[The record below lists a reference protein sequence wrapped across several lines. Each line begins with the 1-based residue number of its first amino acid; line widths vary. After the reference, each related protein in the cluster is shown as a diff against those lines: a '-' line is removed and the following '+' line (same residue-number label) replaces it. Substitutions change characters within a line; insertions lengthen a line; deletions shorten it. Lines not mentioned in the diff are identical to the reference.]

1 MKFIFYGA
9 CLMTSLRFNFNIN
22 WSRKLSKK
30 QKIYFD
36 HVAFLV
42 WFIIGY
48 NYLILFKFLIF
59 LNCIKL
65 CSVVLYFIELYCIVL
80 YFIILYCIVLY
91 CIVLYSIILYCIV
104 LFCFVFYYI
113 SLFFILFFTNF
124 IISTMIEM
132 NHVHGLL
139 WILDQMSDCILPDSV
154 YCMEM

>member
-1 MKFIFYGA
+1 MKFIFSGA

-36 HVAFLV
+36 HVAFLL
-42 WFIIGY
+42 WFVIGY

-59 LNCIKL
+59 LNCIEL
-65 CSVVLYFIELYCIVL
+65 CCIL
-80 YFIILYCIVLY
+80 LNWII
-91 CIVLYSIILYCIV
+91 SYCIV
-104 LFCFVFYYI
+104 LFCILLLYFT
-113 SLFFILFFTNF
+113 FFIFFFTNF

-139 WILDQMSDCILPDSV
+139 WILDQMCDYILQDSV
-154 YCMEM
+154 YYMEM